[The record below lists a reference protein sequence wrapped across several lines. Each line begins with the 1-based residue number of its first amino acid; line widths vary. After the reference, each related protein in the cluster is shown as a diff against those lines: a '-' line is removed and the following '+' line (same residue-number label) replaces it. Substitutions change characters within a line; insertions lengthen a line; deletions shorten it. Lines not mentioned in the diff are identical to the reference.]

1 MSRAYFHEP
10 CTFLLSCQDRHGLSL
25 ISLAP
30 KKIIIHR
37 ISQFTNKELLNTIF
51 NIFLDKVIICTECE
65 LCYQNIVQNENKQ

>member
-1 MSRAYFHEP
+1 MTFIKSYFEYEDINYDD
-10 CTFLLSCQDRHGLSL
+10 LLISSL